1 MRKRHWSWKNY
12 AIWATWLNAMHHF
25 FVLTSDFRQQQ
36 VFFSKEQSHQLC
48 QVLRMQPGQSVVVFD
63 ETAVEYLV
71 TLTHITPQQVIGAIQ
86 SQRPSLNEPT
96 TQITLFQSLLK
107 RDKFEWVLQKGTEIG
122 VTGFVPIVTQRSL
135 VQDTRMKSNKLTRW
149 QKIIIEAS
157 EQAHRSRI
165 PQLATPKSW
174 PAALELVN
182 EFDLVLVA
190 HVSGKR
196 PLQTILTTQL
206 QQPKSIA
213 LFIGPEGGFSDNE
226 VAQAQTAGAHIFAFG
241 PRVLRTETAAT
252 VATALILYELGDM
265 L

>member
-25 FVLTSDFRQQQ
+25 FVPTSDFRQQQ

-107 RDKFEWVLQKGTEIG
+107 RDKFEWVPQKGTEIG

-135 VQDTRMKSNKLTRW
+135 VQDTRMKANKLSRR
-149 QKIIIEAS
+149 QKIISEAA
-157 EQAHRSRI
+157 EQAHRSRV
-165 PQLATPKSW
+165 PQLEAPVNWRT
-174 PAALELVN
+174 ALAQIPD
-182 EFDLVLVA
+182 FDLVLLA
-190 HVSGKR
+190 HVGSDR
-196 PLQTILTTQL
+196 PLHPLLTTHHQL
-206 QQPKSIA
+206 PKSIA
-213 LFIGPEGGFSDNE
+213 LFIGPEGGFTDAE
-226 VAQAQTAGAHIFAFG
+226 VTQAQKAGAHIFSLG
-241 PRVLRTETAAT
+241 PRVLRTETAAA
-252 VATALILYELGDM
+252 VAAALILYELGEM
-265 L
+265 Q